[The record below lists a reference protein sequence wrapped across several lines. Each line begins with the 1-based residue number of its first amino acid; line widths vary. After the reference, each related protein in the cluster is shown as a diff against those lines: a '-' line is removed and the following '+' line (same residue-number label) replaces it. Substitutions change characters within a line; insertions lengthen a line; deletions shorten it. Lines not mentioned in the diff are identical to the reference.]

1 MPEITKNEVEIVRF
15 FSGVFAAPTR
25 LFTDNNKWLII
36 NAILKIFNKSNAT
49 PILLPAA
56 PFANIQIP
64 GNSAFSCQIRPD
76 GFSYSDSVEIPF
88 GKFCEDVKNIGEIYK
103 QELKDTF
110 FKKIGLVI
118 FFRLKIDKPTEYLS
132 NFLQLRMND
141 KIIQSDFHINFKKN
155 EEGVLYN
162 FNINLLAD
170 DNLKIVRG
178 SLDVNSTD
186 PIKGTEVMVL
196 EQVRSLYNYA
206 YSYFHDEGKFIK
218 FLNNRR

>member
-1 MPEITKNEVEIVRF
+1 MTEITKNEIAVEKY
-15 FSGVFAAPTR
+15 FAGLFTAPSR

-36 NAILKIFNKSNAT
+36 NNILKIINKSNAT
-49 PILLPAA
+49 PILLPGA
-56 PFANIQIP
+56 PFANIQIL
-64 GNSAFSCQIRPD
+64 GNPSFSCQVRPD

-88 GKFCEDVKNIGEIYK
+88 GKFCEDAKNIGEVYK

-118 FFRLKIDKPTEYLS
+118 FFRLNIDKPTEYLS
-132 NFLQLRMND
+132 NFLKLNTSD
-141 KIIQSDFHINFKKN
+141 KIVQSDFHINFKRN
-155 EEGVLYN
+155 EQGVLYN

-178 SLDVNSTD
+178 SFDVNTAD

-196 EQVRSLYNYA
+196 DQLQPLYDYA
-206 YSYFHDEGKFIK
+206 YSYFQDEGRFIK
-218 FLNNRR
+218 FLNNGR